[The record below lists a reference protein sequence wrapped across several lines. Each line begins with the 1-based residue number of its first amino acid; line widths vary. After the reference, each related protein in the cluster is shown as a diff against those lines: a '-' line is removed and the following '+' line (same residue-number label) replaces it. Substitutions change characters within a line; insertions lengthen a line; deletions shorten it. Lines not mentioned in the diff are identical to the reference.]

1 MNKNEYLKILRE
13 NLTALSDDERENAL
27 SYYEEFFNDS
37 DSDEQAISALGSPE
51 TVAEQILR
59 ESGNI
64 IVSESLTENTASPQ
78 PEVRDSNN
86 QKSPANAN
94 IILIIL
100 IIILTFPL
108 WIGVVAAAFGVLVR
122 LCAVIFAIITAFFSV
137 GIGAIVAGG
146 FFLFVSFPV
155 GLILIGSGLI
165 VLGIF
170 FALIIPLFKLI
181 FKGLGKLLN
190 LLVKPLSKL
199 FNKNKA

>member
-64 IVSESLTENTASPQ
+64 IVSQSLTENTASPQ
-78 PEVRDSNN
+78 PEARDSNN
-86 QKSPANAN
+86 RKSLAN

-100 IIILTFPL
+100 ILILTFPL
-108 WIGVVAAAFGVLVR
+108 LIGLIAAAFGVLVS

-146 FFLFVSFPV
+146 FFLVVSFPV
-155 GLILIGSGLI
+155 GLILIGAGLI

-181 FKGLGKLLN
+181 FKGLGKLIN
-190 LLVKPLSKL
+190 LLVKPLNKL

>member
-86 QKSPANAN
+86 QKSPAN

-100 IIILTFPL
+100 ILILTFPL
-108 WIGVVAAAFGVLVR
+108 WIGLVATAFGVLVS

-137 GIGAIVAGG
+137 GIGTIVAGG

-170 FALIIPLFKLI
+170 FALVIPLFKLI
-181 FKGLGKLLN
+181 FKGLGKLID
-190 LLVKPLSKL
+190 LLVKPLNKL